1 MKKNL
6 STLGLDVELA
16 RSKGLQAA
24 IELHDSTNVIKYRDK
39 EKYFK
44 MKHPDKKDNIK
55 ELMSPGLGTISYTE
69 NPFDPYVRG
78 DMIVKGTIASK
89 DYKFNTKTGNTM
101 LNQAIAK
108 NKKLATNTAYLLL
121 GKLAIE
127 AAVAKLPKEVG
138 MLGPLIVA
146 EIMAAIPSTNEKV
159 VRAQE
164 AALAYAMY
172 VTVEKTEFRNIIRDL
187 TTIAEEQL

>member
-16 RSKGLQAA
+16 ISKGLQAA

-44 MKHPDKKDNIK
+44 MKHPDKKDNIQ
-55 ELMSPGLGTISYTE
+55 ELMSPQGISYTE
-69 NPFDPYVRG
+69 NPFDPYVHG

-127 AAVAKLPKEVG
+127 AAVTKLPKEVG

>member
-1 MKKNL
+1 MNRQL

-24 IELHDSTNVIKYRDK
+24 IELHDSTNVIKYLDK
-39 EKYFK
+39 LRYFK
-44 MKHPDKKDNIK
+44 LKHPDKKDNIQ

-69 NPFDPYVRG
+69 NPYDPYVQG
-78 DMIVKGTIASK
+78 DVIVKGTIASK
-89 DYKFNTKTGNTM
+89 AYKFNTGNTM
-101 LNQAIAK
+101 LSQAIAK

-127 AAVAKLPKEVG
+127 AAVTKLPKEVG

>member
-1 MKKNL
+1 MKNL

-16 RSKGLQAA
+16 RSKGLKAA
-24 IELHDSTNVIKYRDK
+24 IKLHDSTNVIKYQDK
-39 EKYFK
+39 LRYFK
-44 MKHPDKKDNIK
+44 MKHPEKKDNIQ
-55 ELMSPGLGTISYTE
+55 ELMSPGLGTTSYTE

-89 DYKFNTKTGNTM
+89 AYKFNTKTGNTM

-127 AAVAKLPKEVG
+127 ATVAKLPKEVG